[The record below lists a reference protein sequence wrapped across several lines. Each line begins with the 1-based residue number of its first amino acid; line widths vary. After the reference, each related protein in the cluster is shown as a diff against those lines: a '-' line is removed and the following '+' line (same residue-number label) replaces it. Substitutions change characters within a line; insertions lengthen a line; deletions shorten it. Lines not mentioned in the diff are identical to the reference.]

1 MKGHDCLV
9 NFILQKFQPNSF
21 PSACGT
27 VIQNYIQAVE
37 TQLYFYRKW
46 HFSHHKRCNAETEH
60 FSKLRMSP
68 GQNEFLTKAFLFLF
82 YHIILIKSDSAAI

>member
-1 MKGHDCLV
+1 MTGHNCLV
-9 NFILQKFQPNSF
+9 NFIFTKISTQQLSP
-21 PSACGT
+21 CGT

-46 HFSHHKRCNAETEH
+46 HVYHHKRCNAETEH